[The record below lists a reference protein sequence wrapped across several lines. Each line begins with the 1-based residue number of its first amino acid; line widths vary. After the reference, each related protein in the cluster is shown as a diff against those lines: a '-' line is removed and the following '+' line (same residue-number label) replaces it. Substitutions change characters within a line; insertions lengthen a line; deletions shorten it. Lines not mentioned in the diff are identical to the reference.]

1 MKIVDL
7 ENINGS
13 SFLFLTGQE
22 IHKKYQ
28 PHKSDVDI
36 LNWIPRKYTKVDPQ
50 KTSEHSKMRN
60 FFARNLCEN
69 CECYVLFESSA
80 FAIKESQRKR
90 NKNCITG
97 INNQKQPWK
106 GDLNIE

>member
-36 LNWIPRKYTKVDPQ
+36 LNWIPRKYTKVDP
-50 KTSEHSKMRN
+50 
-60 FFARNLCEN
+60 
-69 CECYVLFESSA
+69 
-80 FAIKESQRKR
+80 
-90 NKNCITG
+90 
-97 INNQKQPWK
+97 
-106 GDLNIE
+106 